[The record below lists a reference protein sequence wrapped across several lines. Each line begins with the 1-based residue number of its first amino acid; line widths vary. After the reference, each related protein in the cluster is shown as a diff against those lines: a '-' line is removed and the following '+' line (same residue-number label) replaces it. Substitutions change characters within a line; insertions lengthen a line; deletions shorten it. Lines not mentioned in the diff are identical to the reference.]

1 MKPPAILI
9 NCARG
14 PLVDVQ
20 ALADALN
27 EGRIAKAAVNVFDT
41 EPPVSADNPLLQ
53 ARNLIMTPHIGFYTE
68 QSLAMRA
75 DIVFADIA
83 AWIENKPIN
92 VTLLS

>member
-1 MKPPAILI
+1 MKPTVILI

-27 EGRIAKAAVNVFDT
+27 EGRIVNVFDT

-68 QSLAMRA
+68 QSPAMRA
-75 DIVFADIA
+75 DIVFANIA